1 MFSVTQNGK
10 PLDPSKY
17 VWDEAT
23 KVFGTNES
31 NLVLDFS
38 EYVGT
43 TFKTGSDCT
52 FNTAWNCTFNTS
64 HGCTFNTAWNCT
76 FNTAWNCTFKTG
88 DYCTFKTGSDCT
100 FKTGLNCTF
109 NTSHGCTFNTAWNC
123 TFNTAWNCTFNVGE
137 KCCLHYT
144 WSNCFEVHK
153 LVPNKIVKLLENGK
167 LEDVAPVKPKQT
179 VTLELTEEQLE
190 QVKKTLGI

>member
-23 KVFGTNES
+23 KVFGTKES

-38 EYVGT
+38 DYFGV
-43 TFKTGSDCT
+43 T
-52 FNTAWNCTFNTS
+52 FNT
-64 HGCTFNTAWNCT
+64 GD
-76 FNTAWNCTFKTG
+76 NCTFKTG
-88 DYCTFKTGSDCT
+88 FNCTFNTGDNCTFKTGWNCTFDTGDNCT
-100 FKTGLNCTF
+100 FKTDCNCTF
-109 NTSHGCTFNTAWNC
+109 NTGSNC
-123 TFNTAWNCTFNVGE
+123 TFEVEE
-137 KCCLHYT
+137 KCALTYT
-144 WSNCFEVHK
+144 WNNCFEVYK
-153 LVPNKIVKLLENGK
+153 LVPKKVVRLLENGF
-167 LEDVAPVKPKQT
+167 LEDVAPVNPKQK